1 MKIKKE
7 TPSLIKRILEQVQ
20 SGQVKMRPKSYFI
33 LRAILVGLLAC
44 LVALFVLYLIS
55 FIVFSL
61 RTSGVW
67 FLPGFGFGALGVFF
81 KSLPWLLI
89 IVALALIVVLEIF
102 VKRFSFAYRRPIL
115 YSVLGI
121 VILAFLGSF
130 LIIKTPFHPEL
141 FWRAREGRLPM
152 MGEFYG
158 GLGLPKLTNVHQ
170 GIVIGI
176 TDEGFSMETPR
187 GELLT
192 VMATSTDIQ
201 ENNRVV
207 VLGKR
212 GDNKVEAFD
221 VRKVDDEFDIFQR
234 RPHRP
239 IAPWSR

>member
-7 TPSLIKRILEQVQ
+7 TQSLIKRVLEQVQ

-89 IVALALIVVLEIF
+89 IIALALIVVLEIF

-121 VILAFLGSF
+121 IILAFLGSF
-130 LIIKTPFHPEL
+130 LIARTPFHPKL
-141 FWRAREGRLPM
+141 FWKAREGKLPM
-152 MGEFYG
+152 VGGFYR
-158 GLGLPKLTNVHQ
+158 GLGAPKLSDVHQ
-170 GIVIGI
+170 GII
-176 TDEGFSMETPR
+176 TEITNGGFSIETPQ
-187 GELLT
+187 GEILT
-192 VMATSTDIQ
+192 VLATSNNVK
-201 ENNRVV
+201 ENERVV

-212 GDNKVEAFD
+212 DNSTIKAFSFLW
-221 VRKVDDEFDIFQR
+221 VDDKFDIFQR

-239 IAPWSR
+239 MAPWPR